1 MKKHR
6 DIKLVTRERR
16 GNYFVSEP
24 NYDTTKFLTENLSSM
39 IFGMIMKNKNMVK
52 KENYVTWRQ
61 FHFIYKTND
70 IYKDIAE
77 DVETR
82 FNTSN

>member
-24 NYDTTKFLTENLSSM
+24 NYDTTMFLTENLSSM

-52 KENYVTWRQ
+52 KENYVTW
-61 FHFIYKTND
+61 I
-70 IYKDIAE
+70 
-77 DVETR
+77 ETVSLY
-82 FNTSN
+82 T

>member
-24 NYDTTKFLTENLSSM
+24 NYDTTKFFTENISSM
-39 IFGMIMKNKNMVK
+39 TFGMIMKNKNMVK
-52 KENYVTWRQ
+52 KENYVTW
-61 FHFIYKTND
+61 I
-70 IYKDIAE
+70 
-77 DVETR
+77 ETVSLY
-82 FNTSN
+82 T